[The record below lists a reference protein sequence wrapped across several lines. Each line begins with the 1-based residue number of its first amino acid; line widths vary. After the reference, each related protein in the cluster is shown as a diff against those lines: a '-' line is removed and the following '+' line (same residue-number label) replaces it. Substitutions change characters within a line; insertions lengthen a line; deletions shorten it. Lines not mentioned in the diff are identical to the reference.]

1 MNVHCVST
9 NITSPFTYNGKSLET
24 FEQEV
29 KQTNLLFS
37 LFVVG
42 LGIEPRAMYHTTTE
56 LWPSPHLQ
64 SKNLFNNR
72 AMPVCAILP
81 SAPLHCG
88 PEVE

>member
-1 MNVHCVST
+1 MTNVHCVST

-42 LGIEPRAMYHTTTE
+42 LGIEPRALYLQGKHGSTE
-56 LWPSPHLQ
+56 IYPQPQ
-64 SKNLFNNR
+64 SI
-72 AMPVCAILP
+72 ILNGHP
-81 SAPLHCG
+81 ERDCSAGKVHATQT
-88 PEVE
+88 